1 MSIQE
6 NIHNYYEKMV
16 AEELKNKAPDV
27 DEDSDFF
34 ADVACVALNR
44 LPPRYFRHEV
54 DMAFY
59 LSISEQLEM
68 HKKVETTVNEAL
80 QFVTERKK
88 QWEAEE
94 QAASLA
100 NEAAKAALDALR
112 AETEPQEEDAL
123 NLADVLSVA
132 PGRR

>member
-16 AEELKNKAPDV
+16 AEELKNNAPDV

-44 LPPRYFRHEV
+44 LPPRYFRHAV

-68 HKKVETTVNEAL
+68 QKKVETTVHDAL
-80 QFVTERKK
+80 QFVTERKN
-88 QWEAEE
+88 QWDAEE
-94 QAASLA
+94 KAANLA
-100 NEAAKAALDALR
+100 NEAAKAALEAVR
-112 AETEPQEEDAL
+112 AESQPAEDDAL
-123 NLADVLSVA
+123 NLAKVLSVT